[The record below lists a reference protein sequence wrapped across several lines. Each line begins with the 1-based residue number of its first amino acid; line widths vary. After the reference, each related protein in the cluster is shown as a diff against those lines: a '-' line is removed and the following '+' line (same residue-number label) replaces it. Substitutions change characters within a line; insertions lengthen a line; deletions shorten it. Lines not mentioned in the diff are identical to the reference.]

1 VAIFSKG
8 KLWKPPESKAV
19 AKHTQESL
27 EERGAAEL
35 RKILSLLTNLRV
47 RRTTKKAVLIKAIL
61 TAQEKS

>member
-1 VAIFSKG
+1 MAIFSKG
-8 KLWKPPESKAV
+8 KLWKPPEPKA

-27 EERGAAEL
+27 EENSAVEL

-61 TAQEKS
+61 TAQDKT